1 MAVRLGRQNPTTTVI
16 LPYSQTKGS
25 EAIKLY
31 NKTGRTAQEWQAL
44 QIDNILAFNPDGLWT
59 HTKFG
64 LAVPRRNGKNEVI
77 VMREMWGLEHGE
89 RMCHTAHR
97 TTTSHSAY
105 ERLYRLLLDAGY
117 TEITRK
123 KKEMPPNSF
132 TASKVY
138 GLESIE
144 LTDGGVIHFRTR
156 TNNGGLGEG
165 FDLLVIDE
173 AQEYTEKQESSLK
186 YTVSDSQNPQ
196 TIFTG
201 TPPTAIS
208 SGNVFP
214 KLRKEILAGASEDA
228 GWAEWSI
235 EKQTDDI
242 RNVELWYETNPSL
255 GTILSERKIKA
266 EIGDDII
273 DFNIQ
278 RLGLWISYNQ
288 KSAVSAEEWREV
300 QVDKMPPLEA
310 KRFIGI
316 KYGHDGANVAMS
328 IASKT
333 TDGRVFV
340 ECIDCLSVR
349 AGNGWMFDFLH
360 NPKVEAVAVD
370 GASGQTILAEE
381 MKQYGFKT
389 PIIPT
394 VKEIILA
401 NAMFEQALF
410 GKTLCH
416 TEQVSLAQSVC
427 NCEKRAIGSNG
438 GFGYRSIND
447 AFDISLMDSMI
458 LAHWLASTSKAKTK
472 QNISY

>member
-1 MAVRLGRQNPTTTVI
+1 MARIGRQTPTETVI
-16 LPYSQTKGS
+16 IPYSESKGN
-25 EAIKLY
+25 EAVELY
-31 NKTGRTAQEWQAL
+31 NKTGRTAQEWQAVQVGNL
-44 QIDNILAFNPDGLWT
+44 LALNDDGLWT
-59 HTKFG
+59 HTKYG

-77 VMREMWGLEHGE
+77 VMREMWGLANGEHI
-89 RMCHTAHR
+89 CHTAHR
-97 TTTSHSAY
+97 TTTSHAAY
-105 ERLYRLLLDAGY
+105 DRLYRLLLDAGY
-117 TEITRK
+117 TESTRK
-123 KKEMPPNSF
+123 KTGMPEGSF
-132 TASKVY
+132 VASKVY

-144 LTDGGVIHFRTR
+144 LTGGGTIHFRTR

-165 FDLLVIDE
+165 FDLLIIDE
-173 AQEYTEKQESSLK
+173 AQEYMEKQESSLL
-186 YTVSDSQNPQ
+186 YTVSDSRNPQ

-214 KLRKEILAGASEDA
+214 KLRNDILSGMAEDA

-235 EKQTDDI
+235 DKQTDDI

-255 GTILSERKIKA
+255 GTILSERNIRA
-266 EIGDDII
+266 EIRDDII

-278 RLGLWISYNQ
+278 RLGLWITYNQ
-288 KSAVSAEEWREV
+288 KSAISEEEWREV
-300 QVDKMPPLEA
+300 MVEKMPELEP

-316 KYGHDGANVAMS
+316 KYGHDGTNVAMS
-328 IASKT
+328 IAAKT
-333 TDGRVFV
+333 KDGRVFV
-340 ECIDCLSVR
+340 EAIDCMSVR
-349 AGNGWMFDFLH
+349 VGNGWMMEFLH
-360 NPKVEAVAVD
+360 NPKIEAVAVD

-381 MKQYGFKT
+381 MSRYGFKA
-389 PIIPT
+389 PVFPS

-410 GKTLCH
+410 GKTICH
-416 TEQVSLAQSVC
+416 AEQVSLAQSVC

-447 AFDISLMDSMI
+447 AFDVALMDSMI

-472 QNISY
+472 QSISY

>member
-25 EAIKLY
+25 EAVTLY
-31 NKTGRTAQEWQAL
+31 NKTGRTAQEWQTI
-44 QIDNILAFNPDGLWT
+44 QIDNILAFNSDGLWT
-59 HTKFG
+59 HTKYG

-144 LTDGGVIHFRTR
+144 LTDGGTIHFRTR

-214 KLRKEILAGASEDA
+214 KLRKDILAGAAEDA

-255 GTILSERKIKA
+255 GTILSERKIRA

-288 KSAVSAEEWREV
+288 KSAISAEEWREV
-300 QVDKMPPLEA
+300 QVEKMPPLEP

-340 ECIDCLSVR
+340 ECIDCISVR
-349 AGNGWMFDFLH
+349 AGNAWMFDFLH

-389 PIIPT
+389 PVIPT

-410 GKTLCH
+410 GKTICH

-447 AFDISLMDSMI
+447 AFDVSLMDSMI
-458 LAHWLASTSKAKTK
+458 LAHWLAATSKAKSK

>member
-25 EAIKLY
+25 EAVTLY
-31 NKTGRTAQEWQAL
+31 NKTGRTAQEWQAI

-89 RMCHTAHR
+89 RICHTAHR
-97 TTTSHSAY
+97 TTTSHAAY

-117 TEITRK
+117 TEVTRK
-123 KKEMPPNSF
+123 KKEMPAHSF
-132 TASKVY
+132 VASKVY

-144 LTDGGVIHFRTR
+144 LTDGGTIHFRTR

-196 TIFTG
+196 IIFTG

-214 KLRKEILAGASEDA
+214 KLRNEILSGTAEDA
-228 GWAEWSI
+228 GWSEWSI

-242 RNVELWYETNPSL
+242 RNIELWYETNPSL
-255 GTILSERKIKA
+255 GTILSERKIRA

-288 KSAVSAEEWREV
+288 KSAISAEEWREV
-300 QVDKMPPLEA
+300 QVEKMPQLEP

-333 TDGRVFV
+333 ADGRVFV
-340 ECIDCLSVR
+340 ECIDCVSVR
-349 AGNGWMFDFLH
+349 AGNAWMFDFLH
-360 NPKVEAVAVD
+360 NPKVEAVAID

-381 MKQYGFKT
+381 MKQYGFKA
-389 PIIPT
+389 PVIPS

-410 GKTLCH
+410 GKTICH
-416 TEQVSLAQSVC
+416 AEQVSLAQSVC

-447 AFDISLMDSMI
+447 SFDVALMDSMI
-458 LAHWLASTSKAKTK
+458 LAHWLAATSKAKQK

>member
-25 EAIKLY
+25 EAVTLY
-31 NKTGRTAQEWQAL
+31 NKTGRTAQEWQTI

-117 TEITRK
+117 AEITRK
-123 KKEMPPNSF
+123 KKDMPPNSF

-165 FDLLVIDE
+165 FDLLVVDE

-196 TIFTG
+196 IIFTG

-208 SGNVFP
+208 SGNVFQ
-214 KLRKEILAGASEDA
+214 KLRKDILAGAAEDA

-255 GTILSERKIKA
+255 GTILSERKIRA

-288 KSAVSAEEWREV
+288 KSAISAEEWREV
-300 QVDKMPPLEA
+300 QVEKMPPLGP

-340 ECIDCLSVR
+340 ECIDCISVR
-349 AGNGWMFDFLH
+349 AGNAWMFDFLH

-381 MKQYGFKT
+381 MKQYGFKS
-389 PIIPT
+389 PILPT

-410 GKTLCH
+410 GKTICH
-416 TEQVSLAQSVC
+416 AEQVSLAQSVC

-447 AFDISLMDSMI
+447 AFDVALMDSMI